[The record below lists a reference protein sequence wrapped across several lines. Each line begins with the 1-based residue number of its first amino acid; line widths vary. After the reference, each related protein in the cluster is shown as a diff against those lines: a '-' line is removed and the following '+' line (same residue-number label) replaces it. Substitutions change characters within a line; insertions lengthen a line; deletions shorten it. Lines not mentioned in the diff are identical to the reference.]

1 MAQVNRAEDKSN
13 QKDSSGDSDD
23 GERSAKDHNSYFT
36 CLVCMRTAHI
46 PRVSFCGHHFCAKCI
61 RDWMNTQGARAKC
74 PYCQSRVGENT
85 LITVRHSKTL
95 DRSLS
100 CRSIHEHRR
109 RMVMSS
115 EYVRELAILPEAS
128 MFMRG
133 YIEYPPEAMPRIRPL
148 PPQMLRQL
156 SCHPTRRKY
165 LDPMLFQRALTYII
179 MLFLFVMYQNGI

>member
-1 MAQVNRAEDKSN
+1 MAQVNRAEDKST
-13 QKDSSGDSDD
+13 QKDSSGNSDD
-23 GERSAKDHNSYFT
+23 DERSAKDQHSYFT

-61 RDWMNTQGARAKC
+61 RDWMKTQRSRAKC

-85 LITVRHSKTL
+85 LITVRHSRSL
-95 DRSLS
+95 ERSLS
-100 CRSIHEHRR
+100 CRTIQEQRR
-109 RMVMSS
+109 RMLKTG

-133 YIEYPPEAMPRIRPL
+133 YIEYTPEAMPRIRAL

-156 SCHPTRRKY
+156 SSQPTRRKF